1 MEEVDRTPARVRRP
15 AAVTEP
21 AMSEPK
27 IVNLETLPWTRWG
40 TGEGIAVE
48 IRDPARKVGSS
59 QCGLRVYRLA
69 PGDAIDAAS
78 PPSAARGDVPDPLR
92 KRHAPPRRPRD
103 VPVKAGDFILY
114 PAGDEAAHT
123 FVNSG
128 TEPMEYV
135 ATGNRVAYEVCEY
148 PEEGTVYV
156 EAIDKTLRNE
166 DVPADRAMREAWF
179 KAGR

>member
-1 MEEVDRTPARVRRP
+1 
-15 AAVTEP
+15 
-21 AMSEPK
+21 MSEPK

-48 IRDPARKVGSS
+48 IRDPARKLGSS
-59 QCGLRVYRLA
+59 HCGLRVYRLA
-69 PGDAIDAAS
+69 PGMQSTRLHRHLLQEEMFLILS
-78 PPSAARGDVPDPLR
+78 GSGTLRHGDR
-92 KRHAPPRRPRD
+92 K

-114 PAGDEAAHT
+114 PAGDPAAHT
-123 FVNSG
+123 FVNTG
-128 TEPMEYV
+128 TEPMEYI

-148 PEEGTVYV
+148 PEDGTVYV

-179 KAGR
+179 RAGR

>member
-1 MEEVDRTPARVRRP
+1 MND
-15 AAVTEP
+15 
-21 AMSEPK
+21 PK
-27 IVNLETLPWTRWG
+27 IVNLSDLPWTPWSSG
-40 TGEGIAVE
+40 DGVAVE
-48 IRDPARKVGSS
+48 IRDPARKLGSAL
-59 QCGLRVYRLA
+59 CGFRLYRLA
-69 PGDAIDAAS
+69 PGMQATRLHRHHLQEEMFLILAGS
-78 PPSAARGDVPDPLR
+78 GTLRHGDR
-92 KRHAPPRRPRD
+92 S

-114 PAGDEAAHT
+114 PAGDPAPHT

-128 TEPMEYV
+128 AEPMDYV

-166 DVPADRAMREAWF
+166 DVPAERAMREAWF